1 MPAMLPAMVP
11 SLDPRADPRITKL
24 YRSCTALAMPGPRG
38 TLNVIGA
45 DGKPVVD
52 AAVHNY
58 ISTLGGPEP
67 DPEPEQ
73 DPWAHAVIDV
83 RRRCAPTHRLA
94 SPPLRLSTSPPLCV
108 SHPPMAS

>member
-67 DPEPEQ
+67 DPEP
-73 DPWAHAVIDV
+73 HASTHGVAG
-83 RRRCAPTHRLA
+83 APLPF
-94 SPPLRLSTSPPLCV
+94 PPSRPLP
-108 SHPPMAS
+108 SSGKRPDERTR